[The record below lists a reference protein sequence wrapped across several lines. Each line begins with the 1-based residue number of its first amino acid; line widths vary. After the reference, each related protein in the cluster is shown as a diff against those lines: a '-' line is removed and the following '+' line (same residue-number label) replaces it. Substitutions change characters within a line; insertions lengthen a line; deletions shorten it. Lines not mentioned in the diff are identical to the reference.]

1 MPDHVAR
8 PAASVPSAAHA
19 FKLTRWQERGLLGIL
34 SAVQFSHIVDFMLIM
49 PLGPQLMRL
58 FGSSPAEFGVLV
70 SAYSFSAAI
79 FGFINALYVDR
90 MNRKTVLLVFFAL
103 FALATLACG
112 LSSTYAALLIARAA
126 AGAFGGSLNAIVHS
140 IIGDVFPPDRR
151 GRATGVVASAF
162 SLASVA
168 GVPLGIVIA
177 ASGHWQYPF
186 LLLAVLCIPVWLFAR
201 RIVPDVTAHVSAE
214 RAHPLRN
221 LQQTLAVKSHQI
233 SFVFG
238 VVLVLSGFTVIP
250 YISPYQVANVG
261 ISDSDLAWIYLVGGA
276 ATFFTSRLI
285 GRFADTHGTQRV
297 FMTLALLSLAPILI
311 TTHFPR
317 ANVWWVLP
325 FSTLFFVLVSGRFVP
340 AMAMMNGSS
349 TPAFRGSFMSV
360 GSSLQ
365 SMAMGVAT
373 IIGSAFL
380 SRLPSGEIAGY
391 GNVGFFAC
399 AMTFVAI
406 FLSRRMKAVS

>member
-1 MPDHVAR
+1 MPDSAVR
-8 PAASVPSAAHA
+8 PATPVPSVSHP

-126 AGAFGGSLNAIVHS
+126 AGAFGGSLNAIVQS

-221 LQQTLAVKSHQI
+221 LQQTLAVRSHQI

-261 ISDSDLAWIYLVGGA
+261 ISDSDLAWIYLFGGA

-285 GRFADTHGTQRV
+285 GRFADTHG
-297 FMTLALLSLAPILI
+297 
-311 TTHFPR
+311 
-317 ANVWWVLP
+317 
-325 FSTLFFVLVSGRFVP
+325 
-340 AMAMMNGSS
+340 
-349 TPAFRGSFMSV
+349 
-360 GSSLQ
+360 
-365 SMAMGVAT
+365 
-373 IIGSAFL
+373 
-380 SRLPSGEIAGY
+380 
-391 GNVGFFAC
+391 
-399 AMTFVAI
+399 
-406 FLSRRMKAVS
+406 